1 MAFTAS
7 IRRQRKEPWGWESA
21 INIIEDGQV
30 VQTVTVL
37 DKVQKTEQEFIDEGR
52 FARLIQNHQDDVA
65 EKAAEA
71 AKAEEKVY
79 TESEVTA
86 ILKEKGYITDKEVF
100 SEAMPTKIVD
110 IGPIKEDP
118 IIKEIG

>member
-7 IRRQRKEPWGWESA
+7 IRRQRKEPWGWESV

-30 VQTVTVL
+30 INTVTVL
-37 DKVQKTEQEFIDEGR
+37 DKVQKTEQEFLAEGR
-52 FARLIQNHQDDVA
+52 FARLIQNHQDNVA

-86 ILKEKGYITDKEVF
+86 ILRDKGYLSEKEVF
-100 SEAMPTKIVD
+100 AEAMPVKPISVD
-110 IGPIKEDP
+110 PVE
-118 IIKEIG
+118 KEIV